1 MSGYYYDESDPM
13 AMYQAG
19 MMNRGAAGGR
29 PRRFDE

>member
-1 MSGYYYDESDPM
+1 MAFYGYDENDPM